1 MPKLTSLASGR
12 RGYYTTRP
20 KLKLL
25 ARVAGATV
33 RTAEWMFAL
42 ATARV
47 AAAASGGG
55 AWAAAAAAG
64 LCDAASTCAAEL
76 YDDLE
81 SARRG
86 VALVQHHD
94 AITGTSRNNVVLDYQ
109 KLLNDAARRAARL
122 AAAAAATLLAAGGG
136 GDAAATLVPLGTTAD
151 GRLEL
156 DVGAAANGSVG
167 GALPIVLL
175 SAAAAPR
182 CELVVAKVRTGRLAL
197 TDARGAPLD
206 LTLLA
211 RPPTDAKAKDD
222 EVQEAAFV
230 GCAPGLGASTVF
242 LRRAADARP
251 PPRTVAAAAERW
263 KADRFLGAPSAL
275 ALRAGCTSATLQPNG
290 MLQSLGCGAG
300 ARVDVVQSVASYED
314 EGGAYIF
321 KARTGGEPFAV
332 DGGDVAVRRSPLLED
347 ATLRTAAF
355 RSTVRVSEH
364 SAAAAAD
371 VASAELHVACSA
383 PSNRDIVVRLK
394 TSLRRGRLLIH
405 DGYALASR
413 AASAPLDA
421 AIGAIAHGPDAEF
434 YPTAV
439 GAALA
444 QDDTLLLVV
453 ADRAVGVA
461 SRGSDRHAGEL
472 EVLVHRSTAQDD
484 GRGLGSPAPD
494 ASTVRTR
501 LWVVWGEARAVT
513 AAASR
518 LVAAL
523 EAPLHLMRGRCGGGA
538 AALCEPPQWRAAF
551 LPSFGAAAAATTA
564 TATGYA
570 PSVALRVQ
578 DNASTR
584 VLLRLQRACTL
595 ADEPRLPRC
604 GDASAD
610 GAVRSLLAPP
620 WRLRAVREVGLTGGP
635 LPGGG
640 AAAAPAGDVAAEEEA
655 RGGGGGRE
663 AAGWWTEQATVA
675 REDAR
680 IEEQVARSAQN
691 SGEDGVFVSD
701 AALKHGTAADEVAA
715 AATRLPTPT
724 HVDFDPANYGSYAG
738 DRKLLAAAKRAP
750 PPPPPPSAAE
760 LEALELRAFEAEL
773 VYDGAGAAAAEV
785 ATLPGAGAA
794 AAAAEAGTTT
804 TAPAR
809 GGGRAAVAPTQ
820 ASPARWPQQALV
832 VVLAVVI
839 LARCRKQGRRGAVA
853 VAAERA
859 APTKSR

>member
-1 MPKLTSLASGR
+1 M
-12 RGYYTTRP
+12 
-20 KLKLL
+20 
-25 ARVAGATV
+25 
-33 RTAEWMFAL
+33 
-42 ATARV
+42 
-47 AAAASGGG
+47 
-55 AWAAAAAAG
+55 
-64 LCDAASTCAAEL
+64 
-76 YDDLE
+76 
-81 SARRG
+81 
-86 VALVQHHD
+86 
-94 AITGTSRNNVVLDYQ
+94 
-109 KLLNDAARRAARL
+109 
-122 AAAAAATLLAAGGG
+122 
-136 GDAAATLVPLGTTAD
+136 
-151 GRLEL
+151 
-156 DVGAAANGSVG
+156 
-167 GALPIVLL
+167 
-175 SAAAAPR
+175 
-182 CELVVAKVRTGRLAL
+182 
-197 TDARGAPLD
+197 
-206 LTLLA
+206 
-211 RPPTDAKAKDD
+211 
-222 EVQEAAFV
+222 QEAAFV

-551 LPSFGAAAAATTA
+551 LPSFGAAARRRRRRRRATRRRWPCACRTM
-564 TATGYA
+564 
-570 PSVALRVQ
+570 R
-578 DNASTR
+578 R
-584 VLLRLQRACTL
+584 RACSC
-595 ADEPRLPRC
+595 DC
-604 GDASAD
+604 S
-610 GAVRSLLAPP
+610 
-620 WRLRAVREVGLTGGP
+620 
-635 LPGGG
+635 
-640 AAAAPAGDVAAEEEA
+640 
-655 RGGGGGRE
+655 GR
-663 AAGWWTEQATVA
+663 
-675 REDAR
+675 
-680 IEEQVARSAQN
+680 ARSPT
-691 SGEDGVFVSD
+691 SRGCR
-701 AALKHGTAADEVAA
+701 A
-715 AATRLPTPT
+715 AATRPPT
-724 HVDFDPANYGSYAG
+724 ARCARCS
-738 DRKLLAAAKRAP
+738 RR
-750 PPPPPPSAAE
+750 
-760 LEALELRAFEAEL
+760 
-773 VYDGAGAAAAEV
+773 
-785 ATLPGAGAA
+785 
-794 AAAAEAGTTT
+794 
-804 TAPAR
+804 R
-809 GGGRAAVAPTQ
+809 GGCGRC
-820 ASPARWPQQALV
+820 ARW
-832 VVLAVVI
+832 
-839 LARCRKQGRRGAVA
+839 G
-853 VAAERA
+853 
-859 APTKSR
+859 